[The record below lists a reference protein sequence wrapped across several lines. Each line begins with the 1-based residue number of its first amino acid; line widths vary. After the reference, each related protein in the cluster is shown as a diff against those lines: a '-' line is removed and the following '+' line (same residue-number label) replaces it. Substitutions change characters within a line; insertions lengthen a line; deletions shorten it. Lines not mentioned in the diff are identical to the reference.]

1 MSLKI
6 NEIYYSVQG
15 ESTHAGRPC
24 IFIRLTYCNLRCSYC
39 DTEYAFYDGKDME
52 ITDIMSEIKRWD
64 CNLVEVTGGEPLF
77 QDECIDLLNELVN
90 SNYEVMLETGGSLSI
105 SDVPKKVVK
114 IVDFKCPSS
123 GMVKKNLWSIV
134 DDLQSHDEVKFVI
147 GNREDFDWA
156 KDRITEYSLDKIC
169 TLLFSPTFG
178 EIDPQQIVEWILAEN
193 LPVRMQLQMH
203 KMIWSPEEKGV

>member
-52 ITDIMSEIKRWD
+52 ITNIVRELKRWD

>member
-1 MSLKI
+1 MALKI

-52 ITDIMSEIKRWD
+52 ITYIMSEIKRWD

-178 EIDPQQIVEWILAEN
+178 KIDPQQIVEWILAEN